1 MKNENR
7 QFDAQEQQ
15 MEEALSR
22 ALSDAAKAPEG
33 LADRVMAASSPL
45 LVQGSE
51 FDALLALATNAEAPE
66 DLADR
71 VMAASVPLLAQTSA
85 FEELLEAATKVEV
98 PEGLA
103 DRVMSASLKELR
115 GESPVIGRVG
125 FALKMQRLAL
135 AACVVFAV
143 LVAIQ
148 MDVNTPALA
157 VQHNQLLSAE
167 EEGHLL
173 EDLDLGDYMYL
184 ADAREL
190 NFADI
195 STELAGLQQDLE
207 LWQYGLLTE

>member
-33 LADRVMAASSPL
+33 LADRVTAASSPL

-66 DLADR
+66 GLADR

-125 FALKMQRLAL
+125 FALKMQRRTRRKEEKEKNKQARKNS
-135 AACVVFAV
+135 CP
-143 LVAIQ
+143 
-148 MDVNTPALA
+148 TWR
-157 VQHNQLLSAE
+157 LSKKS
-167 EEGHLL
+167 
-173 EDLDLGDYMYL
+173 
-184 ADAREL
+184 ARIPSRTL
-190 NFADI
+190 RK
-195 STELAGLQQDLE
+195 SS
-207 LWQYGLLTE
+207 